1 MSDTTFYYIIGGLA
15 AILAVLLFNSYKEKR
30 YRDEVRR
37 QFGHSDQDALLD
49 GKREEVRDG
58 QGVLNQGMM
67 HHQHSQAVAE
77 QELSPQTQVF
87 VAPDETVRAESV
99 PEATQ
104 EAMQETIE
112 KVGVAVDE
120 VASEPVATVVA
131 DNQAEISPEAEP
143 AAAPKSIKDLAVP
156 GIKNV
161 LSAAAK
167 PEAGLLLDLQDL
179 TRMELPWFDNRVDY
193 MAYVS
198 LREPRE
204 LHTMPRLSNR
214 HHFRVVGCTM
224 DGRFQLAEPIP
235 SVYYQGF
242 VMGLQC
248 ISRKGLA
255 AREDLTQFADQVRQ
269 FATQMG
275 AGVAVAN
282 ADAFMQVAEPM
293 DELCVR
299 VDQTIAIHLVSRES
313 VSGREIKAA
322 LESLKFELDAGIF
335 WYRDVHGKNLF
346 NAVNLDSTPF
356 IAAALDDQAYRGFS
370 MLYDLTKVP
379 AGEKTFNQFMD
390 LVVKL
395 SSHLGLDLVDDQLNE
410 LSTQWLKDIRS
421 YVVERQDE
429 MLSVD
434 IEPGSELAE
443 RLFS

>member
-49 GKREEVRDG
+49 SKREEVRDG

-67 HHQHSQAVAE
+67 HHQHSQATSDEAFLDVEPDTANM
-77 QELSPQTQVF
+77 PQTAVEQ
-87 VAPDETVRAESV
+87 D
-99 PEATQ
+99 
-104 EAMQETIE
+104 AM
-112 KVGVAVDE
+112 VVDE
-120 VASEPVATVVA
+120 VNPIAELEPETTESVVNEAEPVANV
-131 DNQAEISPEAEP
+131 
-143 AAAPKSIKDLAVP
+143 PKSIKDLAVP

-161 LSAAAK
+161 LSAANK
-167 PEAGLLLDLQDL
+167 SEAGLLLDLQDL

-198 LREPRE
+198 LREARE

-255 AREDLTQFADQVRQ
+255 AREDLTQFAEQVRQ
-269 FATQMG
+269 FASQMG

>member
-77 QELSPQTQVF
+77 QELSPQPQAF
-87 VAPDETVRAESV
+87 VAPDETVHAVPAQESIAEV
-99 PEATQ
+99 N
-104 EAMQETIE
+104 I
-112 KVGVAVDE
+112 AVDE
-120 VASEPVATVVA
+120 VAAEPAVAAVA
-131 DNQAEISPEAEP
+131 DSQTEVLPEAEP
-143 AAAPKSIKDLAVP
+143 TVSPKSIKDLAVP

-161 LSAAAK
+161 LSAAQK

-198 LREPRE
+198 LREARE

-255 AREDLTQFADQVRQ
+255 AREDLTQFAEQVRQ
-269 FATQMG
+269 FASQMG

>member
-49 GKREEVRDG
+49 SKREEVRDG

-77 QELSPQTQVF
+77 QELSPQPQAF
-87 VAPDETVRAESV
+87 VAPDETVHAVPAQESIAEV
-99 PEATQ
+99 N
-104 EAMQETIE
+104 I
-112 KVGVAVDE
+112 AVDE
-120 VASEPVATVVA
+120 VAAEPAVAAVA
-131 DNQAEISPEAEP
+131 DSQTEVLPEAEP
-143 AAAPKSIKDLAVP
+143 TVSPKSIKDLAVP

-161 LSAAAK
+161 LSAAQK

-198 LREPRE
+198 LREARE

-255 AREDLTQFADQVRQ
+255 AREDLTQFAEQVRQ
-269 FATQMG
+269 FASQMG

-322 LESLKFELDAGIF
+322 LESLKVEGDAGIF

>member
-67 HHQHSQAVAE
+67 HHQHSQAAADEALFDVEPDTVNKIQAAVEQDAVVFDVVNPTAE
-77 QELSPQTQVF
+77 FE
-87 VAPDETVRAESV
+87 
-99 PEATQ
+99 PEATEPVEN
-104 EAMQETIE
+104 EAQP
-112 KVGVAVDE
+112 
-120 VASEPVATVVA
+120 VAS
-131 DNQAEISPEAEP
+131 
-143 AAAPKSIKDLAVP
+143 APKSIKDLAVP

-161 LSAAAK
+161 LSAANK
-167 PEAGLLLDLQDL
+167 SEAGLLLDLQDL

-198 LREPRE
+198 LREARE

-255 AREDLTQFADQVRQ
+255 AREDLTQFAEQVRQ
-269 FATQMG
+269 FASQMG

>member
-49 GKREEVRDG
+49 SKREEVRDG

-77 QELSPQTQVF
+77 QELSPQPQAF
-87 VAPDETVRAESV
+87 VAPDETVHAVPAQESIAEV
-99 PEATQ
+99 N
-104 EAMQETIE
+104 I
-112 KVGVAVDE
+112 AVDE
-120 VASEPVATVVA
+120 VAAEPAVAAVA
-131 DNQAEISPEAEP
+131 ESQTEVLPEAEP
-143 AAAPKSIKDLAVP
+143 TVSPKSIKDLAVP

-198 LREPRE
+198 LREARE

-255 AREDLTQFADQVRQ
+255 AREDLTQFAEQVRQ
-269 FATQMG
+269 FASQMG

>member
-49 GKREEVRDG
+49 SKREEVRDG

-67 HHQHSQAVAE
+67 HHQHSQAAADEALSDVEPDTANKIQAAVE
-77 QELSPQTQVF
+77 QEAVVF
-87 VAPDETVRAESV
+87 DVVNPTAELE
-99 PEATQ
+99 PEAT
-104 EAMQETIE
+104 
-112 KVGVAVDE
+112 
-120 VASEPVATVVA
+120 EPVANEAQPVA
-131 DNQAEISPEAEP
+131 N
-143 AAAPKSIKDLAVP
+143 APKSIKDLAVP

-161 LSAAAK
+161 LSAANK
-167 PEAGLLLDLQDL
+167 SEAGLLLDLQDL

-198 LREPRE
+198 LREARE

-255 AREDLTQFADQVRQ
+255 AREDLTQFAEQVRQ
-269 FATQMG
+269 FASQMG

-282 ADAFMQVAEPM
+282 AEAFMQVAEPM

-335 WYRDVHGKNLF
+335 WYRDAHGKNLF

>member
-49 GKREEVRDG
+49 SKREEVRDG

-77 QELSPQTQVF
+77 QELSPQPQAF
-87 VAPDETVRAESV
+87 ASDERVRVERA
-99 PEATQ
+99 
-104 EAMQETIE
+104 QETIAAE
-112 KVGVAVDE
+112 SIVVNEVAV
-120 VASEPVATVVA
+120 EPVAVA
-131 DNQAEISPEAEP
+131 VTESQTEVLPEAEP
-143 AAAPKSIKDLAVP
+143 VASPKSIKDLAVP

-161 LSAAAK
+161 LSAAQK

-198 LREPRE
+198 LREARE

-255 AREDLTQFADQVRQ
+255 AREDLTQFAEQVRQ
-269 FATQMG
+269 FASQMG

>member
-49 GKREEVRDG
+49 SKREEVRDG

-77 QELSPQTQVF
+77 QELSPQPQAF
-87 VAPDETVRAESV
+87 VAPDETVHAVPAQESIAEV
-99 PEATQ
+99 N
-104 EAMQETIE
+104 I
-112 KVGVAVDE
+112 AVDE
-120 VASEPVATVVA
+120 VAAEPAVAAVA
-131 DNQAEISPEAEP
+131 ESQAEVLPEAEP
-143 AAAPKSIKDLAVP
+143 TVSPKSITDLAVP
-156 GIKNV
+156 GLKNV
-161 LSAAAK
+161 LSAAQK

-198 LREPRE
+198 LREARE

-255 AREDLTQFADQVRQ
+255 AREDLTQFAEQVRQ
-269 FATQMG
+269 FASQMG

>member
-49 GKREEVRDG
+49 SKREEVRDG

-77 QELSPQTQVF
+77 QELSPQPQAF
-87 VAPDETVRAESV
+87 VSPDETVHAVPAQESIAEV
-99 PEATQ
+99 N
-104 EAMQETIE
+104 I
-112 KVGVAVDE
+112 AVDE
-120 VASEPVATVVA
+120 VAAEPAVAAVA
-131 DNQAEISPEAEP
+131 DSQTEVLPEAEP
-143 AAAPKSIKDLAVP
+143 TVSPKSIKDLAVP

-161 LSAAAK
+161 LSAAQK

-198 LREPRE
+198 LREARE

-255 AREDLTQFADQVRQ
+255 AREDLTQFAEQVRQ
-269 FATQMG
+269 FASQMG

>member
-49 GKREEVRDG
+49 SKREEVRDG

-77 QELSPQTQVF
+77 QELSPQPQAF
-87 VAPDETVRAESV
+87 ASDETVRVEPA
-99 PEATQ
+99 
-104 EAMQETIE
+104 QETIAAE
-112 KVGVAVDE
+112 SIVVNEVAV
-120 VASEPVATVVA
+120 EPVAVA
-131 DNQAEISPEAEP
+131 VTESQTEVLPEAEP
-143 AAAPKSIKDLAVP
+143 VASPKSIKDLAVP

-161 LSAAAK
+161 LSAAQK
-167 PEAGLLLDLQDL
+167 PETGLLLDLQDL

-198 LREPRE
+198 LREARE

-255 AREDLTQFADQVRQ
+255 AREDLTQFAEQVRQ
-269 FATQMG
+269 FASQMG

>member
-49 GKREEVRDG
+49 SKREEVRDG

-77 QELSPQTQVF
+77 QELSPQPQAF
-87 VAPDETVRAESV
+87 VAPDETVHAVPAQESIAEV
-99 PEATQ
+99 N
-104 EAMQETIE
+104 I
-112 KVGVAVDE
+112 AVDE
-120 VASEPVATVVA
+120 VAAEPAVAAVVES
-131 DNQAEISPEAEP
+131 QAEVLPEAEP
-143 AAAPKSIKDLAVP
+143 TVSPKSIKDLAVP

-161 LSAAAK
+161 LSAAQK

-395 SSHLGLDLVDDQLNE
+395 SSHLGLDLVDDQLTE

>member
-49 GKREEVRDG
+49 SKREEVRDG

-67 HHQHSQAVAE
+67 HHQHSQAVADEALSDVEPDTANKTQAMVE
-77 QELSPQTQVF
+77 QDAVVF
-87 VAPDETVRAESV
+87 DVVNPTAEFEPETTE
-99 PEATQ
+99 PEAN
-104 EAMQETIE
+104 EA
-112 KVGVAVDE
+112 
-120 VASEPVATVVA
+120 EPVA
-131 DNQAEISPEAEP
+131 N
-143 AAAPKSIKDLAVP
+143 APKSIKDLAVP

-161 LSAAAK
+161 LSAANK
-167 PEAGLLLDLQDL
+167 SEAGLLLDLQDL

-198 LREPRE
+198 LREARE

-255 AREDLTQFADQVRQ
+255 AREDLTQFAEQVRQ
-269 FATQMG
+269 FASQMG

>member
-67 HHQHSQAVAE
+67 HHQHSQATSDEAFLDVEPDTANM
-77 QELSPQTQVF
+77 PQTAVEQ
-87 VAPDETVRAESV
+87 D
-99 PEATQ
+99 
-104 EAMQETIE
+104 AM
-112 KVGVAVDE
+112 VVDE
-120 VASEPVATVVA
+120 VNPIAELEPETTESVVNEAEPVANV
-131 DNQAEISPEAEP
+131 
-143 AAAPKSIKDLAVP
+143 PKSIKDLAVP

-161 LSAAAK
+161 LSAANK
-167 PEAGLLLDLQDL
+167 SEAGLLLDLQDL

-198 LREPRE
+198 LREARE

-255 AREDLTQFADQVRQ
+255 AREDLTQFAEQVRQ
-269 FATQMG
+269 FASQMG

>member
-49 GKREEVRDG
+49 SKREEVRDG

-77 QELSPQTQVF
+77 QELSPQPQAF
-87 VAPDETVRAESV
+87 VAPDETVHAVPAQESIAEV
-99 PEATQ
+99 N
-104 EAMQETIE
+104 I
-112 KVGVAVDE
+112 AVDE
-120 VASEPVATVVA
+120 VAAEPAVAAVVES
-131 DNQAEISPEAEP
+131 QTEVLPEAES
-143 AAAPKSIKDLAVP
+143 AVSPKSIKDLAVP

-161 LSAAAK
+161 LSAAQK

-198 LREPRE
+198 LREARE

-255 AREDLTQFADQVRQ
+255 AREDLTQFAEQVRQ
-269 FATQMG
+269 FASQMG

>member
-67 HHQHSQAVAE
+67 HHQHSQAAADEALSDVEPDTANKTQAMVEQDAVVFDVVNPTAE
-77 QELSPQTQVF
+77 FEP
-87 VAPDETVRAESV
+87 ETTE
-99 PEATQ
+99 PEAN
-104 EAMQETIE
+104 EA
-112 KVGVAVDE
+112 
-120 VASEPVATVVA
+120 EPVA
-131 DNQAEISPEAEP
+131 N
-143 AAAPKSIKDLAVP
+143 APKSIKDLAVP

-161 LSAAAK
+161 LSAANK
-167 PEAGLLLDLQDL
+167 SEAGLLLDLQDL

-198 LREPRE
+198 LREARE

-255 AREDLTQFADQVRQ
+255 AREDLTQFAEQVRQ
-269 FATQMG
+269 FASQMG

>member
-49 GKREEVRDG
+49 SKREEVRDG

-77 QELSPQTQVF
+77 QELSPQAQAF
-87 VAPDETVRAESV
+87 VASDESV
-99 PEATQ
+99 RVEPAQ
-104 EAMQETIE
+104 ENIAEMNI
-112 KVGVAVDE
+112 AVDE
-120 VASEPVATVVA
+120 AVVEPVAAIVA
-131 DNQAEISPEAEP
+131 ESQAEIAPELEAT
-143 AAAPKSIKDLAVP
+143 ASPKSIKDLAVP

-161 LSAAAK
+161 LSAAQK

-198 LREPRE
+198 LREARE

-255 AREDLTQFADQVRQ
+255 AREDLTQFAEQVRQ
-269 FATQMG
+269 FASQMG

-434 IEPGSELAE
+434 IEPGGELAE

>member
-67 HHQHSQAVAE
+67 HHQHSQAAADEALSDVEPDTANKTQAMVEQDAVVFDVVNPIAE
-77 QELSPQTQVF
+77 LE
-87 VAPDETVRAESV
+87 
-99 PEATQ
+99 PEVT
-104 EAMQETIE
+104 EP
-112 KVGVAVDE
+112 VVNE
-120 VASEPVATVVA
+120 VEPVA
-131 DNQAEISPEAEP
+131 N
-143 AAAPKSIKDLAVP
+143 APKSIKDLAVP

-161 LSAAAK
+161 LSAANK
-167 PEAGLLLDLQDL
+167 SEAGLLLDLQDL

-198 LREPRE
+198 LREARE

-255 AREDLTQFADQVRQ
+255 AREDLTQFAEQVRQ
-269 FATQMG
+269 FASQMG

-282 ADAFMQVAEPM
+282 AEAFMQVAEPM

-335 WYRDVHGKNLF
+335 WYRDAHGKNLF

>member
-49 GKREEVRDG
+49 SKREEVRDG

-77 QELSPQTQVF
+77 QELSPQPQAF
-87 VAPDETVRAESV
+87 VAPDETVHAVPAQESIAEV
-99 PEATQ
+99 N
-104 EAMQETIE
+104 I
-112 KVGVAVDE
+112 AVDE
-120 VASEPVATVVA
+120 VAAEPAVAAVVES
-131 DNQAEISPEAEP
+131 QAEVLPEAEP
-143 AAAPKSIKDLAVP
+143 TVSPKSIKDLAVP

-161 LSAAAK
+161 LSAAQK

-198 LREPRE
+198 LREARE

-255 AREDLTQFADQVRQ
+255 AREDLTQFAEQVRQ
-269 FATQMG
+269 FASQMG

>member
-67 HHQHSQAVAE
+67 HHQHSQAAADEALFDVEPDTVNKIQAAVEQDAVVFDVVNPTAE
-77 QELSPQTQVF
+77 FE
-87 VAPDETVRAESV
+87 
-99 PEATQ
+99 PEATEPVEN
-104 EAMQETIE
+104 EAQP
-112 KVGVAVDE
+112 
-120 VASEPVATVVA
+120 VAS
-131 DNQAEISPEAEP
+131 
-143 AAAPKSIKDLAVP
+143 APKSIKDLAVP

-161 LSAAAK
+161 LSAANK
-167 PEAGLLLDLQDL
+167 SEAGLLLDLQDL

-198 LREPRE
+198 LREARE

-255 AREDLTQFADQVRQ
+255 AREDLTQFAEQVRQ
-269 FATQMG
+269 FASQMG

-335 WYRDVHGKNLF
+335 WYRDAHGKNLF

>member
-49 GKREEVRDG
+49 SKREEVRDG

-77 QELSPQTQVF
+77 QELSPQPQAF
-87 VAPDETVRAESV
+87 VAPDEAVHAVPAQESIAEV
-99 PEATQ
+99 N
-104 EAMQETIE
+104 I
-112 KVGVAVDE
+112 AVDE
-120 VASEPVATVVA
+120 VAAEPAVAAVA
-131 DNQAEISPEAEP
+131 ESQTEVLPEAEP
-143 AAAPKSIKDLAVP
+143 TVSPKSIKDLAVP

-161 LSAAAK
+161 LSAAQK

-198 LREPRE
+198 LREARE

-255 AREDLTQFADQVRQ
+255 AREDLTQFAEQVRQ
-269 FATQMG
+269 FASQMG

>member
-49 GKREEVRDG
+49 SKREEVRDG

-77 QELSPQTQVF
+77 QELSPQPQAF
-87 VAPDETVRAESV
+87 VAPDETVHAVPAQESIAEV
-99 PEATQ
+99 N
-104 EAMQETIE
+104 
-112 KVGVAVDE
+112 VAVDE
-120 VASEPVATVVA
+120 VAAEPAVAAVA
-131 DNQAEISPEAEP
+131 ESQAEVLPEAES
-143 AAAPKSIKDLAVP
+143 AVSPKSIKDLAVP

-161 LSAAAK
+161 LSAAQK

-198 LREPRE
+198 LREARE

-255 AREDLTQFADQVRQ
+255 AREDLTQFAEQVRQ
-269 FATQMG
+269 FASQMG

-322 LESLKFELDAGIF
+322 LENLKFELDAGIF

>member
-49 GKREEVRDG
+49 SKREEVRDG

-77 QELSPQTQVF
+77 QELSPQVQAFT
-87 VAPDETVRAESV
+87 PDETVRTEPAQETLAAESIV
-99 PEATQ
+99 VNE
-104 EAMQETIE
+104 
-112 KVGVAVDE
+112 VAV
-120 VASEPVATVVA
+120 EPVAVA
-131 DNQAEISPEAEP
+131 VTESQTEVLPEAEP
-143 AAAPKSIKDLAVP
+143 VASPKSIKDLAVP

-161 LSAAAK
+161 LSAAQK

-198 LREPRE
+198 LREARE

-255 AREDLTQFADQVRQ
+255 AREDLTQFAEQVRQ
-269 FATQMG
+269 FASQMG

>member
-49 GKREEVRDG
+49 SKREEVRDG

-77 QELSPQTQVF
+77 QELSPQPQAF
-87 VAPDETVRAESV
+87 VAPDETVRVEPAQESIAEV
-99 PEATQ
+99 N
-104 EAMQETIE
+104 I
-112 KVGVAVDE
+112 AVDE
-120 VASEPVATVVA
+120 VAAEPAVAAVVES
-131 DNQAEISPEAEP
+131 QTEVLPEAEP
-143 AAAPKSIKDLAVP
+143 TVSPKSIKDLAVP

-161 LSAAAK
+161 LSAAQK

-198 LREPRE
+198 LREARE

-255 AREDLTQFADQVRQ
+255 AREDLTQFAEQVRQ
-269 FATQMG
+269 FASQMG

>member
-67 HHQHSQAVAE
+67 HHQHSQAADEALSDVEPDTANKTQVTVE
-77 QELSPQTQVF
+77 QEVVVIDVVNPIAELEP
-87 VAPDETVRAESV
+87 ET
-99 PEATQ
+99 T
-104 EAMQETIE
+104 
-112 KVGVAVDE
+112 
-120 VASEPVATVVA
+120 EPVENKAQPVA
-131 DNQAEISPEAEP
+131 N
-143 AAAPKSIKDLAVP
+143 APKSIKDLAVP

-161 LSAAAK
+161 LSAASK
-167 PEAGLLLDLQDL
+167 SEAGLLLDLQDL

-198 LREPRE
+198 LREARE

-255 AREDLTQFADQVRQ
+255 AREDLTQFAEQVRQ
-269 FATQMG
+269 FASQMG

>member
-49 GKREEVRDG
+49 SKREEVRDG

-77 QELSPQTQVF
+77 QELSPQPQAF
-87 VAPDETVRAESV
+87 VAPDETVHAVPAQESIAEV
-99 PEATQ
+99 N
-104 EAMQETIE
+104 I
-112 KVGVAVDE
+112 AVDE
-120 VASEPVATVVA
+120 VAAEPAVAAVVES
-131 DNQAEISPEAEP
+131 QAEVLPEAEP
-143 AAAPKSIKDLAVP
+143 TVSPKSIKDLAVP

-161 LSAAAK
+161 LSAAQK

-198 LREPRE
+198 LREARE

-255 AREDLTQFADQVRQ
+255 AREDLTQFAEQVRQ
-269 FATQMG
+269 FASQMG

-356 IAAALDDQAYRGFS
+356 ITAALDDQAYRGFS

>member
-49 GKREEVRDG
+49 SKREEVRDG

-77 QELSPQTQVF
+77 QELSPQPQAF
-87 VAPDETVRAESV
+87 ASDETVRVEPA
-99 PEATQ
+99 
-104 EAMQETIE
+104 QETIAAE
-112 KVGVAVDE
+112 SIVVNEVAV
-120 VASEPVATVVA
+120 EPVAVA
-131 DNQAEISPEAEP
+131 VTESQTEVLPEAEP
-143 AAAPKSIKDLAVP
+143 VASPKSIKDLAVP

-161 LSAAAK
+161 LSAAQK

-198 LREPRE
+198 LREARE

-255 AREDLTQFADQVRQ
+255 AREDLTQFAEQVRQ
-269 FATQMG
+269 FASQMG

>member
-49 GKREEVRDG
+49 SKREEVRDG

-77 QELSPQTQVF
+77 QELSPQPQAF
-87 VAPDETVRAESV
+87 VAPDETVHAVPAQESIAEV
-99 PEATQ
+99 N
-104 EAMQETIE
+104 I
-112 KVGVAVDE
+112 AVDE
-120 VASEPVATVVA
+120 VAAEPAVAAVVES
-131 DNQAEISPEAEP
+131 QTEVLPEAEP
-143 AAAPKSIKDLAVP
+143 TVSPKSIKDLAVP

-161 LSAAAK
+161 LSAAQK

-198 LREPRE
+198 LREARE

-255 AREDLTQFADQVRQ
+255 AREDLTQFAEQVRQ
-269 FATQMG
+269 FASQMG

>member
-1 MSDTTFYYIIGGLA
+1 MSDTTFYYIIGGLF

-49 GKREEVRDG
+49 SKREEVRDG
-58 QGVLNQGMM
+58 QGVLNGGMM
-67 HHQHSQAVAE
+67 YHQHAQHSEAETVVATETATDFNTASRDEAAPVPDTDVVAAVVTPVMTAAPVFEIHEELTAPVAETAAVAE
-77 QELSPQTQVF
+77 P
-87 VAPDETVRAESV
+87 
-99 PEATQ
+99 
-104 EAMQETIE
+104 
-112 KVGVAVDE
+112 
-120 VASEPVATVVA
+120 
-131 DNQAEISPEAEP
+131 
-143 AAAPKSIKDLAVP
+143 APKSIKDLAVP

-167 PEAGLLLDLQDL
+167 NEGVLLLDLQDL

-255 AREDLTQFADQVRQ
+255 VREDLTQFAEQVRQ
-269 FATQMG
+269 FAAQMG
-275 AGVAVAN
+275 GGVAVAN

-313 VSGREIKAA
+313 VTGREIKAA
-322 LESLKFELDAGIF
+322 LENLKFELDAGIF

-356 IAAALDDQAYRGFS
+356 IAAALDEQAYRGFS

-395 SSHLGLDLVDDQLNE
+395 SSNLGLDLVDDQLNE

-434 IEPGSELAE
+434 IEPGSDLAE

>member
-49 GKREEVRDG
+49 SKREEVRDG

-77 QELSPQTQVF
+77 QELSPQVQAFT
-87 VAPDETVRAESV
+87 PDETVRTEPAQETLAAESIV
-99 PEATQ
+99 VNE
-104 EAMQETIE
+104 
-112 KVGVAVDE
+112 VAV
-120 VASEPVATVVA
+120 EPVAVA
-131 DNQAEISPEAEP
+131 VTESQTEVLPEAEP
-143 AAAPKSIKDLAVP
+143 VASPKSIKDLAVP

-161 LSAAAK
+161 LSAAQK

-198 LREPRE
+198 LREARE

-255 AREDLTQFADQVRQ
+255 AREDLTQFAEQVRQ
-269 FATQMG
+269 FASQMG

-356 IAAALDDQAYRGFS
+356 ITAALDDQAYRGFS

>member
-49 GKREEVRDG
+49 SKREEVRDG

-67 HHQHSQAVAE
+67 HHQHSQAAADEALSDVEPDTANKIQAAVE
-77 QELSPQTQVF
+77 QEAVVF
-87 VAPDETVRAESV
+87 DVVNPTAELE
-99 PEATQ
+99 PEAT
-104 EAMQETIE
+104 
-112 KVGVAVDE
+112 
-120 VASEPVATVVA
+120 EPVANEAQPVA
-131 DNQAEISPEAEP
+131 N
-143 AAAPKSIKDLAVP
+143 APKSIKDLAVP

-161 LSAAAK
+161 LSAANK
-167 PEAGLLLDLQDL
+167 SEAGLLLDLQDL

-198 LREPRE
+198 LREARE

-255 AREDLTQFADQVRQ
+255 AREDLTQFAEQVRQ
-269 FATQMG
+269 FASQMG

-335 WYRDVHGKNLF
+335 WYRDAHGKNLF

>member
-49 GKREEVRDG
+49 SKREEVRDG

-77 QELSPQTQVF
+77 QELSPQPQAF
-87 VAPDETVRAESV
+87 VAPDETVHAVPAQESIAEV
-99 PEATQ
+99 N
-104 EAMQETIE
+104 I
-112 KVGVAVDE
+112 AVDE
-120 VASEPVATVVA
+120 VAAEPAVAAVA
-131 DNQAEISPEAEP
+131 ESQAEVLPEAEP
-143 AAAPKSIKDLAVP
+143 TVSPKSIKDLAVP

-161 LSAAAK
+161 LSAAQK

-198 LREPRE
+198 LREARE

-255 AREDLTQFADQVRQ
+255 AREDLTQFAEQVRQ
-269 FATQMG
+269 FASQMG

>member
-67 HHQHSQAVAE
+67 HHQHSQAAADEALFDVEPDTVNKIQAAVEQDAVVFDVVNPTAE
-77 QELSPQTQVF
+77 FE
-87 VAPDETVRAESV
+87 
-99 PEATQ
+99 PEATEPVEN
-104 EAMQETIE
+104 EAQP
-112 KVGVAVDE
+112 
-120 VASEPVATVVA
+120 VAS
-131 DNQAEISPEAEP
+131 
-143 AAAPKSIKDLAVP
+143 APKSIKDLAVP

-161 LSAAAK
+161 LSAANK
-167 PEAGLLLDLQDL
+167 SEAGLLLDLQDL

-198 LREPRE
+198 LREARE

-255 AREDLTQFADQVRQ
+255 AREDLTQFAEQVRQ
-269 FATQMG
+269 FASQMG

-282 ADAFMQVAEPM
+282 AEAFMQVAEPM

-335 WYRDVHGKNLF
+335 WYRDAHGKNLF

>member
-49 GKREEVRDG
+49 SKREEVRDG

-77 QELSPQTQVF
+77 QELSPQPQAF
-87 VAPDETVRAESV
+87 VAPDETVHAVPAQESIAEV
-99 PEATQ
+99 N
-104 EAMQETIE
+104 I
-112 KVGVAVDE
+112 AVDE
-120 VASEPVATVVA
+120 VAAEPAVAAVVES
-131 DNQAEISPEAEP
+131 QTEVLPEAEP
-143 AAAPKSIKDLAVP
+143 TVSPKSIKDLAVP

-161 LSAAAK
+161 LSAAQK

-198 LREPRE
+198 LREARE

-255 AREDLTQFADQVRQ
+255 AREDLTQFAEQVRQ
-269 FATQMG
+269 FASQMG

-421 YVVERQDE
+421 YVVERQNE

>member
-67 HHQHSQAVAE
+67 HHQHSQAAADEALSDVEPDTANKIQAAVE
-77 QELSPQTQVF
+77 QEAVVF
-87 VAPDETVRAESV
+87 DVVNPTTELE
-99 PEATQ
+99 PEATESVEN
-104 EAMQETIE
+104 EAQ
-112 KVGVAVDE
+112 
-120 VASEPVATVVA
+120 PVANT
-131 DNQAEISPEAEP
+131 
-143 AAAPKSIKDLAVP
+143 PKSIKDLAVP

-161 LSAAAK
+161 LSAANK
-167 PEAGLLLDLQDL
+167 SEAGLLLDLQDL

-198 LREPRE
+198 LREARE

-255 AREDLTQFADQVRQ
+255 AREDLTQFAEQVRQ
-269 FATQMG
+269 FASQMG

>member
-67 HHQHSQAVAE
+67 HHQHSQAVADEVLSDVEPDTANKPQAAVE
-77 QELSPQTQVF
+77 QEAVVF
-87 VAPDETVRAESV
+87 DVVNPTTELE
-99 PEATQ
+99 PEATESVEN
-104 EAMQETIE
+104 EAQ
-112 KVGVAVDE
+112 
-120 VASEPVATVVA
+120 PVANT
-131 DNQAEISPEAEP
+131 
-143 AAAPKSIKDLAVP
+143 PKSIKDLAVP

-161 LSAAAK
+161 LSAANK
-167 PEAGLLLDLQDL
+167 SEAGLLLDLQDL

-198 LREPRE
+198 LREARE

-255 AREDLTQFADQVRQ
+255 AREDLTQFAEQVRQ
-269 FATQMG
+269 FASQMG